1 MGNAVLKE
9 RYNSSIY
16 AAGEIASWTAHTAAW
31 KKKDAD
37 FVDCRPTTPPV
48 ALPEGLL
55 ELTVM
60 SSTNPIQRPKPDNTV
75 GGGTQQDLLLLTQ
88 HSQTIS
94 IRIKNFPYL
103 RERSRLAVKFLVA
116 SDVAS
121 AKSLLF
127 DRRRLAYRRA
137 PSHSVVGYF
146 EWQAKA
152 RTLFPG

>member
-103 RERSRLAVKFLVA
+103 RERSRLAVKFL
-116 SDVAS
+116 
-121 AKSLLF
+121 
-127 DRRRLAYRRA
+127 LAYRRA

-152 RTLFPG
+152 RTLFPGSDEIW